1 MDAIPVRPRGLGPRL
16 SSVTS
21 LKALDVHNNK
31 FGDQG
36 LCALERLTLKKGLPF
51 IIMLDVSSIA
61 HESGFELAGMKH
73 LADMLARCPQL
84 TALDLSAKGIR
95 FVQDLAEALQGF
107 KGGLIWNAYLLYP
120 LMAFAT
126 SKI

>member
-36 LCALERLTLKKGLPF
+36 LCALERLPLKKGLPS
-51 IIMLDVSSIA
+51 ITMLDVSSTA

-95 FVQDLAEALQGF
+95 YVQDLAETLQ
-107 KGGLIWNAYLLYP
+107 NCRH
-120 LMAFAT
+120 FARLNPGPGCV
-126 SKI
+126 